1 MREDRC
7 EGAIT
12 EESLTMRDPSVI
24 GCYDSERIKQ
34 YYNYLHEQEEI
45 ESPPARHDS
54 LTLPSFIP
62 VLISGMP
69 HGIEFPPDRLYGVYL
84 KTLLNDNGSP
94 RYATPGSLRKGL
106 QLPPE
111 ARLALFQT
119 ATDIL
124 IEKAWILS
132 EVRYLWERI
141 FSLNFEFVT
150 STTYSV
156 YEDNP
161 RSDQIYNQERN
172 FRTHDI
178 FCSLGVPCI
187 PFLFFNPQSQR
198 DYDSIIKWLGTRRDV
213 TKVAMLA
220 HCYRGKTA
228 FARMISHMKTIVK
241 DVERPLEFVLVGA
254 ATLDKIRLM
263 REFPNTTF
271 ATKQPVFKGTY
282 RQRILPDLRPDEV
295 RVTDVSKAQLVVEN
309 IEQFDRAIDTMKPTD
324 GLM

>member
-1 MREDRC
+1 
-7 EGAIT
+7 
-12 EESLTMRDPSVI
+12 MRDPSVI

-34 YYNYLHEQEEI
+34 YYNYLHSQEEI
-45 ESPPARHDS
+45 ESPLARHNS

-69 HGIEFPPDRLYGVYL
+69 RGIELPPDRLYGVYL

-119 ATDIL
+119 ATDKL

-172 FRTHDI
+172 FRTNDI

-187 PFLFFNPQSQR
+187 PFLFFNPQSER
-198 DYDSIIKWLGTRRDV
+198 DYDSIIKWLHTRRDV
-213 TKVAMLA
+213 TKVAVLA
-220 HCYRGKTA
+220 HSYKQQTA
-228 FARMISHMKTIVK
+228 FDRMVSHLKTIVR
-241 DVERPLEFVLVGA
+241 DIERPLEFVLVGA
-254 ATLDKIRLM
+254 ATRDKLQRLM
-263 REFPNTTF
+263 LEFPNTTF
-271 ATKQPVFKGTY
+271 ATTQPVFKGTY
-282 RQRILPDLRPDEV
+282 GQRILPDLRPDEIC
-295 RVTDVSKAQLVVEN
+295 VTDVSKAQLVVEN
-309 IEQFDRAIDTMKPTD
+309 IEQFDRAIDTMKTT
-324 GLM
+324 GNLG